1 MGSLTLKSAISL
13 KAFACTLLGLTCTAI
28 LVIVFFP
35 LFATNCRPSPTT
47 LTVSN
52 MKHSLQAF
60 TAYVADYDETF
71 PPPNTWQDA
80 VESHTQIEY
89 FYSVMDVRTARR
101 PEFYFAASRPTL
113 LKSLK
118 RISNFES
125 TILLFESNSCSR
137 NTTGSFE
144 LLRDPSPE
152 RRRLVVGYLDGHVG
166 LLRIPADIYTSIR
179 EGAWG
184 HER

>member
-1 MGSLTLKSAISL
+1 MGSIKLKRAISK
-13 KAFACTLLGLTCTAI
+13 KAFAYTLLGLTCTTVLA
-28 LVIVFFP
+28 VVFFP
-35 LFATNCRPSPTT
+35 LFATNCRPSPTA

-52 MKHSLQAF
+52 MRLSLQAF
-60 TAYVADYDETF
+60 TTYVADFDDTF
-71 PPPNTWQDA
+71 PPPDTWQDA
-80 VESHTQIEY
+80 VASHTKHDY
-89 FYSVMDVRTARR
+89 LYSVMDIRTARK
-101 PEFYFAASRPTL
+101 PEYYFAASRPTL
-113 LKSLK
+113 LKTLR

-125 TILLFESNSCSR
+125 TILLFESNSGSR

-166 LLRIPADIYTSIR
+166 LLRIPADIYSSIR

-184 HER
+184 QER